1 MMEVICYS
9 CKSNLNQYISLPNP
23 WHLHGSL
30 PMERGLESHLLP
42 EKNCNL
48 RFLSVVSW
56 SDPHSWVSVLI
67 S

>member
-9 CKSNLNQYISLPNP
+9 SKSNLNQSLSLPDP
-23 WHLHGSL
+23 SHLQL

-48 RFLSVVSW
+48 WFLSVVSW
-56 SDPHSWVSVLI
+56 SDPYSGVSILI

>member
-1 MMEVICYS
+1 MMEVICYIS
-9 CKSNLNQYISLPNP
+9 KSNLNQYISLPDP
-23 WHLHGSL
+23 WYLHGSL